1 MLTSCQK
8 IVTPFSFFE
17 FLTNLDQ
24 SGGQIPDT
32 ESAKV
37 MFSVI
42 GTVFLT
48 KAENSFLD
56 KNANCLKKKWWHQ
69 QN

>member
-42 GTVFLT
+42 VPFCLT
-48 KAENSFLD
+48 KTENRT
-56 KNANCLKKKWWHQ
+56 KKSL
-69 QN
+69 NTALTLLR